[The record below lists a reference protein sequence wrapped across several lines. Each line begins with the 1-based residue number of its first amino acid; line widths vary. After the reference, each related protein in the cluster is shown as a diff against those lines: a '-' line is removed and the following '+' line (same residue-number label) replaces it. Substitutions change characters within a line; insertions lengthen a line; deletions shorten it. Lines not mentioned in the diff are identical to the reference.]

1 MSKQLVATIV
11 GNSNY
16 DESYSSKT
24 KHYSQ
29 RMVCGLP
36 QQCLICGLYL
46 RQILQWIWYFLFT
59 VSGRETDSL
68 SWIDELKDILQH
80 VLLQTLSI
88 LTHWDLVGHPWK
100 IPCCSDGD
108 MELFNSTRL
117 TVEFESRTLWR
128 LSFVWLDD
136 SGQIIATSHDR
147 FPPKGSFLEGK
158 SPYFRQISVG
168 ESL

>member
-46 RQILQWIWYFLFT
+46 TQILQWIWYFLFT

-68 SWIDELKDILQH
+68 SWIDEPKDMLQH

-88 LTHWDLVGHPWK
+88 LTHWDLVGHPTEN
-100 IPCCSDGD
+100 P
-108 MELFNSTRL
+108 MLFRWWHGALQQHETYSGVWEPDI
-117 TVEFESRTLWR
+117 VEPQFCLVRRFASGMWLWIES
-128 LSFVWLDD
+128 
-136 SGQIIATSHDR
+136 SGQTIATSHDR
-147 FPPKGSFLEGK
+147 ISPK
-158 SPYFRQISVG
+158 R
-168 ESL
+168 